1 MLGIDFHA
9 VKVIA
14 NFGRSPHP
22 PPMNRTFLKEIIVLA
37 WSAIKAHPLRTIL
50 TSLIISFGIMALVG
64 ILSATDALKQS
75 LESNFTNLG
84 ANTLTIRSNAN
95 GFFVDGAE
103 RRRNPGITYRE
114 AQGFKERFEY
124 PGAVTSLTYV
134 AWGTGVLTQGNV
146 KTNPNQMITAV
157 DENYL
162 ITGGFEL
169 GEGRNFTADDVFRG
183 SNYVI
188 LGSETKTT
196 LFGQESAVGKPI
208 RINGKPYVVTG
219 VLAEKGNSG
228 MFSGDRGAWVPLT
241 TARANIP
248 SSTQNYTISIN
259 APSAMDLDAVEGKAT
274 ATMRSVR
281 KLAPRERTNF
291 SIMRSDSMAK
301 SLLENLSMVT
311 AGAFIIGIITL
322 LGASIALMNIML
334 VSVTERTREI
344 GTRKA
349 IGATKR
355 AISFQFLGEAV
366 MITQLGGWTGIIIGI
381 VIGNV
386 VANTIGGHFF
396 IPWVW
401 IVTAFF
407 LSVFVGVAAGFY
419 PANKAAQLNP
429 VDALRYE

>member
-1 MLGIDFHA
+1 
-9 VKVIA
+9 
-14 NFGRSPHP
+14 
-22 PPMNRTFLKEIIVLA
+22 MNLRNSKENIQLA
-37 WSAIKAHPLRTIL
+37 WSAIMAQPLRTTL

-84 ANTLTIRSNAN
+84 ANTLTVRSNGG

-103 RRRNPGITYRE
+103 RRRNPMITYRE
-114 AQGFKERFEY
+114 AMGFKERMDY
-124 PGAVTSLTYV
+124 PGAVVSLTYV
-134 AWGTGVLTQGNV
+134 AWGTGKLAYNNIT
-146 KTNPNQMITAV
+146 TNPNQMITAV

-169 GEGRNFTADDVFRG
+169 AEGRNFTADDVFRG
-183 SNYVI
+183 SNYTI
-188 LGSETKTT
+188 LGSETKND
-196 LFGQESAVGKPI
+196 LFGDFPAAGRSI
-208 RINGKPYVVTG
+208 RINGKPYMVVG
-219 VLAEKGNSG
+219 VLAEKGSSG

-248 SSTQNYTISIN
+248 SNTQNYVISVN
-259 APSAMDLDAVEGKAT
+259 APTTEELDAVEGHT
-274 ATMRSVR
+274 YATMRGVR
-281 KLAPRERTNF
+281 KLAPKERTNF
-291 SIMRSDSMAK
+291 TVVRSDSMAK
-301 SLLENLSMVT
+301 SLIENLSMVT
-311 AGAFIIGIITL
+311 SGAFIIGIITL

-349 IGATKR
+349 IGATKK
-355 AISFQFLGEAV
+355 AISAQFLGEAL

-386 VANTIGGHFF
+386 VANQIGGHFF
-396 IPWVW
+396 IPWTW
-401 IVTAFF
+401 IIVAFVM
-407 LSVFVGVAAGFY
+407 SVIVGVSAGFY